1 MTVSPGRVESGRM
14 PSHPNTQTGT
24 FTEHRIDRPDGRT
37 VAVAETGDPAGR
49 AVALAHAAPGSRLLD
64 PDPAATRA
72 AGVRLISVDR
82 PGYGGSTPVAD
93 GVAPTIPSHADDI
106 AAALAALGVSD
117 VAAVGW
123 SAGGRVAL
131 ALAARH
137 PDLVRAAAVVATP
150 APQEAVP
157 WIPAEHLALL
167 DQLQADPGQATAALA
182 EVFAEMAAMP
192 PAAAVSLVGGGS
204 ADEVALAADPAR
216 QARLEAMLAEAMTQG
231 AVGMAADIV
240 SYTVVPWGFDLAAV
254 GAPTTAFY
262 GAEDE
267 SVPPAHGEWYAG
279 QVPGAGLRVVPAI
292 GHLVAL
298 TRWAD
303 VLAAVA

>member
-1 MTVSPGRVESGRM
+1 MASQPDS
-14 PSHPNTQTGT
+14 QTDT
-24 FTEHRIDRPDGRT
+24 FTEHRIERPDGRT
-37 VAVAETGDPAGR
+37 VAVAETGDPRGP
-49 AVALAHAAPGSRLLD
+49 AVVLAHPAPGSRLLD

-72 AGVRLISVDR
+72 AGVRLIAVDR
-82 PGYGGSTPVAD
+82 PGYGASTPFAD
-93 GVAPTIPSHADDI
+93 GVTPTIPSHADDI

-117 VAAVGW
+117 VGAVGW

-137 PDLVRAAAVVATP
+137 PDLVRAAAIVATP

-157 WIPAEHLALL
+157 WIPEEHLAMI
-167 DQLQADPGQATAALA
+167 DQLRGDPGRATAALA

-192 PAAAVSLVGGGS
+192 PAAAVSMVGGGR
-204 ADEVALAADPAR
+204 ADEAALAADPAR
-216 QARLEAMLAEAMTQG
+216 RVRLEVMLAEAMAQG
-231 AVGMAADIV
+231 SVGMAADIV
-240 SYTVVPWGFDLAAV
+240 SYTVAPWGFDLAAV
-254 GAPTTAFY
+254 GAPTTALY
-262 GAEDE
+262 GADDE
-267 SVPPAHGEWYAG
+267 SVPPAHGRWYAG
-279 QVPGAGLRVVPAI
+279 QVPGAELRVVPGI

>member
-1 MTVSPGRVESGRM
+1 MAS
-14 PSHPNTQTGT
+14 QTDT
-24 FTEHRIDRPDGRT
+24 FTQHRIIRPDGRT
-37 VAVAETGDPAGR
+37 VAVAETGDPVGP
-49 AVALAHAAPGSRLLD
+49 AVVLAHPAPGSRLLD

-93 GVAPTIPSHADDI
+93 GVRPAIPSHADDI
-106 AAALAALGVSD
+106 VAALEALGVSD

-137 PDLVRAAAVVATP
+137 PDLVRAAAIVATP

-157 WIPAEHLALL
+157 WIPEEHLAMI
-167 DQLQADPGQATAALA
+167 DQLRGDPGHATAALA

-192 PAAAVSLVGGGS
+192 PAAAVSMVGGGG
-204 ADEVALAADPAR
+204 ADDAALGVDPAR
-216 QARLEAMLAEAMTQG
+216 RARLEAMLAEAMAQG

-240 SYTVVPWGFDLAAV
+240 SYTVTPWGFNPAAV
-254 GAPTTAFY
+254 GAPAIGFY
-262 GAEDE
+262 GADDE
-267 SVPPAHGEWYAG
+267 TVPPAHGEWYAG
-279 QVPGAGLRVVPAI
+279 QVPGADLRVVAGI

-303 VLAAVA
+303 ILAAVA

>member
-1 MTVSPGRVESGRM
+1 MATHTDP
-14 PSHPNTQTGT
+14 

-37 VAVAETGDPAGR
+37 VAVAETGDPAGP
-49 AVALAHAAPGSRLLD
+49 AVVLAHPAPGSRLFD

-93 GVAPTIPSHADDI
+93 GVTPTIPGHADDI
-106 AAALAALGVSD
+106 AAALEALGVSD

-137 PDLVRAAAVVATP
+137 PDLVRAAAIVATP

-157 WIPAEHLALL
+157 WIPEEHLAMIG
-167 DQLQADPGQATAALA
+167 QLGDDPGHATAALA

-192 PAAAVSLVGGGS
+192 PAAAVGMVGGGA
-204 ADEVALAADPAR
+204 ADDAALVADPAR
-216 QARLEAMLAEAMTQG
+216 RARLEAMLAEAMAQG
-231 AVGMAADIV
+231 PVGMAADIV
-240 SYTVVPWGFDLAAV
+240 SYTMAPWGFDLAAV

-262 GAEDE
+262 GADDE
-267 SVPPAHGEWYAG
+267 NVPPAHGEWYAG
-279 QVPGAGLRVVPAI
+279 QVPGAELRVEPGI

>member
-1 MTVSPGRVESGRM
+1 MAS
-14 PSHPNTQTGT
+14 QTDT
-24 FTEHRIDRPDGRT
+24 FTHHRIIRPDGRT
-37 VAVAETGDPAGR
+37 VAVAETGDPVGP
-49 AVALAHAAPGSRLLD
+49 AVVLAHPAPGSRLLD

-82 PGYGGSTPVAD
+82 PGYGGSTPFAD
-93 GVAPTIPSHADDI
+93 SITPAIPSHADDI
-106 AAALAALGVSD
+106 AAALEALGVSD

-137 PDLVRAAAVVATP
+137 PDLVRAAAIVATP

-157 WIPAEHLALL
+157 WIPEEHLAMIDELRG
-167 DQLQADPGQATAALA
+167 DPGHATAALA
-182 EVFAEMAAMP
+182 EVLAETAAMP
-192 PAAAVSLVGGGS
+192 PAAAVSMVGGGG
-204 ADEVALAADPAR
+204 ADDAALGVDPAR
-216 QARLEAMLAEAMTQG
+216 RARLEVMLAEAMAQG

-240 SYTVVPWGFDLAAV
+240 SYTVTPWGFDPAAV
-254 GAPTTAFY
+254 GAPAIGFY
-262 GAEDE
+262 GADDE
-267 SVPPAHGEWYAG
+267 TVPPAHGEWYAG
-279 QVPGAGLRVVPAI
+279 QVPGADLRVVAGI

-303 VLAAVA
+303 ILAAVA

>member
-1 MTVSPGRVESGRM
+1 MASQ
-14 PSHPNTQTGT
+14 PNSQTDT
-24 FTEHRIDRPDGRT
+24 FTEHRIERPDGRT
-37 VAVAETGDPAGR
+37 VAVAETGDPRGP
-49 AVALAHAAPGSRLLD
+49 AVVLAHPAPGSRLHD

-72 AGVRLISVDR
+72 AGVRLIAVDR
-82 PGYGGSTPVAD
+82 PGYGASTPFAD
-93 GVAPTIPSHADDI
+93 GVTPTIPSHADDI

-117 VAAVGW
+117 VGAVGW

-137 PDLVRAAAVVATP
+137 PDLVRAAAIVATP

-157 WIPAEHLALL
+157 WIPEEHLAMI
-167 DQLQADPGQATAALA
+167 DQLRGDPGRATAVLG

-192 PAAAVSLVGGGS
+192 PAAALSMVGGGR
-204 ADEVALAADPAR
+204 ADEAALAADPAR
-216 QARLEAMLAEAMTQG
+216 RVRIEVMLAEAMAQG
-231 AVGMAADIV
+231 SVGMAADIV
-240 SYTVVPWGFDLAAV
+240 SYTVAPWGFDLAAV
-254 GAPTTAFY
+254 GAPTTALY
-262 GAEDE
+262 GADDE
-267 SVPPAHGEWYAG
+267 SVPPAHGRWYAG
-279 QVPGAGLRVVPAI
+279 QVPGAELRVVPGI